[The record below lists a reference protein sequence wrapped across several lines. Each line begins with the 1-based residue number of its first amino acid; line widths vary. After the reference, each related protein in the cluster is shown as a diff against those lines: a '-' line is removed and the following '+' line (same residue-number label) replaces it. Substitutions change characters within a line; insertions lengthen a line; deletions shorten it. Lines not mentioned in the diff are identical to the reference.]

1 MILVRV
7 TFQAAYGKAGEIVE
21 ILKRDMPMDEEGGR
35 GRILTDLS
43 GAFDTVVLENE
54 IESIDDYFT
63 RLREM
68 FAEENANESESMRK
82 VAEMIESG
90 HREFFTIEAET

>member
-21 ILKRDMPMDEEGGR
+21 ILKAETPMDEEDMR

-43 GAFDTVVLENE
+43 GAFDTVVLESE

-63 RLREM
+63 RMRAM
-68 FAEENANESESMRK
+68 FADETASQNMRK

-90 HREFFTIEAET
+90 HREFFTIEAQR

>member
-7 TFQAAYGKAGEIVE
+7 TFQAEYGKAGEIVE
-21 ILKRDMPMDEEGGR
+21 ILKRDMPMDEGSGR

-54 IESIDDYFT
+54 IESIDEYFT
-63 RLREM
+63 RMRAM
-68 FAEENANESESMRK
+68 FADENANENESMRT
-82 VAEMIESG
+82 VAKMIESG
-90 HREFFTIEAET
+90 HREFFTIEAER

>member
-7 TFQAAYGKAGEIVE
+7 TFQAQYGKAGEIVE
-21 ILKRDMPMDEEGGR
+21 LMKREPPADVR

-43 GAFDTVVLENE
+43 GPYDTVVIGMEV
-54 IESIDDYFT
+54 ESIDEYFR

-68 FAEENANESESMRK
+68 FANPEASASMSA
-82 VAEMIESG
+82 VGAMIVSG
-90 HREFFTIEAET
+90 RREIFTIEAEM